1 MRSIMHGLLSVSLG
15 GLLLTGC
22 VSTPIDALKL
32 DPQTAEQRQLQTRR
46 FDGVSEAT
54 MLSAGLGVLQDL
66 GFTLDSSESSLGVV
80 SASRN
85 LTGRRQITPGETIAG
100 LLYTAIVPAL
110 AGPVMAYR
118 VAAGVKEPQIVHV
131 CLVTQP
137 GAGQAATIRITA
149 QRRLYQDEKHRQ
161 LLKVEPLN
169 DPAFY
174 REFFNRLAKS
184 VSLEEQK
191 S

>member
-15 GLLLTGC
+15 GLLLAGC
-22 VSTPIDALKL
+22 TALPTEALKL
-32 DPQTAEQRQLQTRR
+32 ATQTAELRSLQTRR
-46 FDGVSEAT
+46 YAGAPEAT

-66 GFTLDSSESSLGVV
+66 GFTLDSSESSLGVI
-80 SASRN
+80 SASRK
-85 LTGRRQITPGETIAG
+85 LTSHRPLNANEAVAG
-100 LLYTAIVPAL
+100 LLYAAMLPYL
-110 AGPVMAYR
+110 AGPMMVYKTA
-118 VAAGVKEPQIVHV
+118 VGVKEPQIVHV

-137 GAGQAATIRITA
+137 AAGGAATVRITA
-149 QRRLYQDEKHRQ
+149 QRRLYQDERLTQ

-184 VSLEEQK
+184 VSLEELK